1 MSTDHTPVTRALEA
15 YAAAVRA
22 KDVDAF
28 ADIYAEDVHVFDAWG
43 RWEHVGIAA
52 WRAMATEWF
61 GSLGTELVDVTFAE
75 VRSSIGSNV
84 AFASAA
90 VTYAAT
96 SAAGESLRSM
106 TNRITVGLERQDG
119 TWKVVHEHTS
129 LPIDLASGRG
139 IFSR

>member
-1 MSTDHTPVTRALEA
+1 MSPDHTPVTRALGA

-28 ADIYAEDVHVFDAWG
+28 VDIYADDVHVFDAWG
-43 RWEHVGIAA
+43 RWEHVGSAA

-75 VRSSIGSNV
+75 VRASIGSDV

-106 TNRITVGLERQDG
+106 TNRITVGLERTDG
-119 TWKVVHEHTS
+119 DWKVVHEHTS

-139 IFSR
+139 IFD